1 MKRCI
6 EDGVGSYGQLQHLFV
21 IGFMPLQCFNISRRE
36 IHGILLDPVLNYGS
50 CGGYRD
56 SCLIGG

>member
-21 IGFMPLQCFNISRRE
+21 IGFMPLQLFDINRME
-36 IHGILLDPVLNYGS
+36 IHGILLDLMLNYG
-50 CGGYRD
+50 CYGGYGG
-56 SCLIGG
+56 SCLIS